1 MDEDIRIPDPEPDG
15 YFRITCGSVSVS
27 LDILQ
32 DDDQMVNDLA
42 KAVSKTKAMLAAMR
56 ETR

>member
-1 MDEDIRIPDPEPDG
+1 MDENTRVPEPVPDG
-15 YFRITCGSVSVS
+15 YFRITVGSVSIS

-42 KAVSKTKAMLAAMR
+42 KAVSKTKALLSAMR

>member
-1 MDEDIRIPDPEPDG
+1 MDENIRVPEPVPDG
-15 YFRITCGSVSVS
+15 YFRITCGSVSIS

-32 DDDQMVNDLA
+32 DDDQMVKDLA
-42 KAVSKTKAMLAAMR
+42 KAVGKTKALLASIR

>member
-1 MDEDIRIPDPEPDG
+1 MDENIRVPEPVPDG
-15 YFRITCGSVSVS
+15 YFRITCGSVSLS

-32 DDDQMVNDLA
+32 DDDQMVKDLA
-42 KAVSKTKAMLAAMR
+42 KVVSKTKAMLASIR

>member
-1 MDEDIRIPDPEPDG
+1 MDENIRVPEPVPDG
-15 YFRITCGSVSVS
+15 YFRITCGVVSIS

-42 KAVSKTKAMLAAMR
+42 KAVSKTKALLASIR

>member
-1 MDEDIRIPDPEPDG
+1 MDENTRVPEPVPDG
-15 YFRITCGSVSVS
+15 YFRITCGAVSIS
-27 LDILQ
+27 LDIMQ

-42 KAVSKTKAMLAAMR
+42 KAVSRTKALLSAMR

>member
-1 MDEDIRIPDPEPDG
+1 MDENTLVPGPVPDG

-42 KAVSKTKAMLAAMR
+42 KAVSKMKAMLAAMR

>member
-1 MDEDIRIPDPEPDG
+1 MDENTRIPEPVPDG
-15 YFRITCGSVSVS
+15 YFRITCGAVSIS

-32 DDDQMVNDLA
+32 ADDQMVNDLA
-42 KAVSKTKAMLAAMR
+42 KAVGKTKALLAAMR

>member
-1 MDEDIRIPDPEPDG
+1 MDENTRVPEPVPDG
-15 YFRITCGSVSVS
+15 YFRITCGSVSIS

-32 DDDQMVNDLA
+32 DDDQMQVDLD
-42 KAVSKTKAMLAAMR
+42 KALDKTRALLVAMR

>member
-1 MDEDIRIPDPEPDG
+1 MDENTRIPEPVPDG
-15 YFRITCGSVSVS
+15 YFRITYGSVNIS

-42 KAVSKTKAMLAAMR
+42 KAVGKTKALLAAMR